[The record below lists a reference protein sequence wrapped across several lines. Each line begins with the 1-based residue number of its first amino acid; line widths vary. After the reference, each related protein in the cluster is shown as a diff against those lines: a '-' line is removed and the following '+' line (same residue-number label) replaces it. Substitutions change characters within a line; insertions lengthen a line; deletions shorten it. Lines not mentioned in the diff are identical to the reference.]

1 LHEVPALGH
10 VQPKVSDE
18 WEPDPL
24 VSDAKSAD
32 SAVVQLNPGKTSEKP
47 ERRSLRPLV
56 ALRPY
61 LLRHPNMIVVALA
74 ALIISAAAMLVVP
87 VAVRRVIDF
96 GFAGQNAVFINRYF
110 STLIAIGLLLALAT
124 AVRFYSVNWLGER
137 VVADLR
143 AAVFR
148 HLSTL
153 EPSFYE
159 TTHSAEVMSRLTAD
173 TTQIKAAV
181 GSALSQS
188 LRNLIMLIG
197 ALAMMF
203 ITSANL
209 SFLAL
214 AAIPPIVFL
223 LVAYGRLVRRLSRT
237 AQDTLAE
244 ASAYAAENLAAVR
257 TMQAFTYEEAVDE
270 RFRKAVDRAFE
281 AAKSRLLARAGLTA
295 LAIFLVVTSV
305 VAVLWFGATRVVTG
319 EITGGR
325 LGQFVLYAVFAGG
338 AMAQLSEIW
347 GELSQA
353 AGAAERLAELLAV
366 VPRIRAPAVP
376 VALPEPA
383 RGAIVFEN
391 VSLAY
396 PSRPEQWVL
405 DRVSFAVDPGETVAI
420 VGPSG
425 AGKSS
430 IFNLI
435 LRFYDVSRGRVMIDG
450 VNTSDVDPTALRRR
464 VALVPQDVALFA
476 DTVEANIR
484 YGARD
489 ASQEKIR
496 HAAMAAQAD
505 NFIRA
510 LPRGYETVLGE
521 RGTTLSGGQRQ
532 RIAIARAILRDA
544 PILLL
549 DEATSALDAEG
560 EAAVQKALQRVMENR
575 TTLVI
580 AHRLAT
586 VQRATRI
593 LVMDK
598 GEIVDQGTHME
609 LIRGG
614 GLYSRLA
621 ELQFGLEVAQ

>member
-1 LHEVPALGH
+1 
-10 VQPKVSDE
+10 
-18 WEPDPL
+18 
-24 VSDAKSAD
+24 VSDAIGAD
-32 SAVVQLNPGKTSEKP
+32 SAVVQLNSGKSSEKP
-47 ERRSLRPLV
+47 ERRSLRPLAV
-56 ALRPY
+56 LRPY
-61 LLRHPNMIVVALA
+61 LFQHPSMIVVALV
-74 ALIISAAAMLVVP
+74 ALIISAVAMLVVP

-96 GFAGQNAVFINRYF
+96 GFVGQDAVFINRYF
-110 STLIAIGLLLALAT
+110 STLIAIGLLLALAS

-143 AAVFR
+143 ADVFR

-159 TTHSAEVMSRLTAD
+159 TTHSGEVMSRLTAD
-173 TTQIKAAV
+173 TTQIKAAA
-181 GSALSQS
+181 GSALSQT

-197 ALAMMF
+197 ALTMML
-203 ITSANL
+203 ITSPKL

-214 AAIPPIVFL
+214 AAIPLIVFPL
-223 LVAYGRLVRRLSRT
+223 MAYGRLVRRLSRT

-244 ASAYAAENLAAVR
+244 ASAYAAENLAAIR
-257 TMQAFTYEEAVDE
+257 TMQAFTYEDAVDA
-270 RFRKAVDRAFE
+270 RFRKAVNRSFE

-295 LAIFLVVTSV
+295 LAIFLVITSI

-347 GELSQA
+347 GELTQA

-376 VALPEPA
+376 VSLPEPA
-383 RGAIVFEN
+383 RGAIAFEN

-396 PSRPEQWVL
+396 PSRPEQCVL
-405 DRVSFAVDPGETVAI
+405 DRISFAVEPGETIAI

-435 LRFYDVSRGRVMIDG
+435 LRFYNASRGRVLIDG
-450 VNTSDVDPTALRRR
+450 VNTSDVDLIALRRR

-476 DTVEANIR
+476 DTVGANIC
-484 YGARD
+484 YGAHD
-489 ASQEKIR
+489 ASQEQIR
-496 HAAMAAQAD
+496 RAAMAAQAD
-505 NFIRA
+505 EFIRA
-510 LPRGYETVLGE
+510 LPRGYETVVGE

-560 EAAVQKALQRVMENR
+560 EAAVQKALRRVMENR

-598 GEIVDQGTHME
+598 GEIIDQGTHVE
-609 LIRGG
+609 LVHRG

>member
-1 LHEVPALGH
+1 VPALGH

-609 LIRGG
+609 LIRSG

-621 ELQFGLEVAQ
+621 ELQFGLEAAQ